1 MRLKRIQ
8 KFTSSVTK
16 GLLPT
21 QQATLAQMVCGLLCC
36 RSLILAEIAR
46 GFETEV
52 AFSHNLKRVERYVSN
67 PRINSSQCKR
77 VIAGRLL
84 RQLHHRLQLKPQQPL
99 EIIIDSTSVWPYQ
112 VLSALVPVAGRA
124 VPVLQ
129 WAIARDQL
137 KAQQN
142 TFEMQFIAALRD
154 CLPKHWKVVIVADRG
169 FQRVALLQY
178 LDAQGFGYIIRV
190 KGDACVEVGAYS
202 GKLRDYPLQVGQCF
216 KLSKATYHKT
226 QRYELKVVLNCER
239 RDEKVCSWMLATNLG
254 LTARQ
259 TVAIYARRFWC
270 EESFRDQKQE
280 FELEGVRV
288 KQASRLENLLLVLA
302 MAVMILAVIGMRG
315 NKLACAEKFC
325 PRKKQQ
331 VLLSWVQIALNLLR
345 ESSKFLDLLFESQD
359 SGFYFRWA

>member
-16 GLLPT
+16 GLLPS
-21 QQATLAQMVCGLLCC
+21 QQTTISQMVCGVLFC

-46 GFETEV
+46 GFETTV
-52 AFSHNLKRVERYVSN
+52 AFLHNLKRVERYVSN
-67 PRINSSQCKR
+67 PRVQSLPCKQVVAR
-77 VIAGRLL
+77 RLL
-84 RQLHHRLQLKPQQPL
+84 RQLHHRLQLKPHQPL
-99 EIIIDSTSVWPYQ
+99 EIIMDWTSVWPFQ

-124 VPVLQ
+124 VPILQ
-129 WAIARDQL
+129 WAIARDHL
-137 KAQQN
+137 KAHQN
-142 TFEMQFIAALRD
+142 TFEMQFLAALRR
-154 CLPKHWKVVIVADRG
+154 CLPKHGKVVIVADRG

-178 LDAQGFGYIIRV
+178 LGEQGFGYVIRV
-190 KGDACVEVGAYS
+190 KGDASVEAGSYS

-216 KLSKATYHKT
+216 KLSQVIYHKT
-226 QRYELKVVLNCER
+226 KRYSLKLVLNCEK
-239 RDEKVCSWMLATNLG
+239 RDGKVASWLLATNVG
-254 LTARQ
+254 LTAKQ

-288 KQASRLENLLLVLA
+288 KQAVRLENLLLVLA
-302 MAVMILAVIGMRG
+302 IALMILAIIGMRG

-325 PRKKQQ
+325 PRKKES

-345 ESSKFLDLLFESQD
+345 ESSKFLDLLFESRET
-359 SGFYFRWA
+359 GFCFRWA